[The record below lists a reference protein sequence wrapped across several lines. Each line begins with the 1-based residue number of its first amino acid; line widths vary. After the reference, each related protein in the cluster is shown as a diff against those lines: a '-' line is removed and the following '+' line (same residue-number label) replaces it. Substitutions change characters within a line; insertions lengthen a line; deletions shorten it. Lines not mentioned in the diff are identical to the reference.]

1 MDIVE
6 VKSAANY
13 QSALIT
19 LLQDCVDS
27 GASVGFLPPLTT
39 EESTR
44 YWQGVEADLAAGHRK
59 RWLALEQQ
67 QLVGAIQ
74 LALCGKANG
83 RHRAEVEKLMVLQT
97 ARGKGAGRALMQA
110 LEQGAHAAGRSL
122 LVLDTRTGDVASH
135 LYRQLGYLDSRPD
148 PELCTQRRWL
158 PCCDRHLLQ
167 TALTIPYPL
176 SKYSRAA
183 PVCLNT
189 ANCSPQN
196 TTKQTGRLIND

>member
-1 MDIVE
+1 MNIVE
-6 VKSAANY
+6 VKSAATY

-59 RWLALEQQ
+59 LWLALEQQ
-67 QLVGAIQ
+67 Q

-97 ARGKGAGRALMQA
+97 ARGKGVGRALMQA

-122 LVLDTRTGDVASH
+122 LVLDTRAGDVASH
-135 LYRQLGYLDSRPD
+135 LYRQLGYL
-148 PELCTQRRWL
+148 EAGQ
-158 PCCDRHLLQ
+158 
-167 TALTIPYPL
+167 IPSFARNADGSLAATVIFYKPL
-176 SKYSRAA
+176 
-183 PVCLNT
+183 
-189 ANCSPQN
+189 
-196 TTKQTGRLIND
+196 

>member
-1 MDIVE
+1 MNIVE
-6 VKSAANY
+6 VKSAATY

-59 RWLALEQQ
+59 LWLALEQQ

-97 ARGKGAGRALMQA
+97 ARGKGVGRALMQA

-122 LVLDTRTGDVASH
+122 LVLDTRAGDVASH
-135 LYRQLGYLDSRPD
+135 LYRQLGYL
-148 PELCTQRRWL
+148 EAGQ
-158 PCCDRHLLQ
+158 
-167 TALTIPYPL
+167 IPSFARNADGTLAATVIFYKPL
-176 SKYSRAA
+176 
-183 PVCLNT
+183 
-189 ANCSPQN
+189 
-196 TTKQTGRLIND
+196 